1 MQNGTRAWWIRILV
15 VVVLAAAAGFAW
27 MSLREEALPPGFA
40 ASNGRI
46 EAVSIDIASK
56 VAGRIDSV
64 LVDEGDPVTAGQL
77 LVRMDTA
84 TLRAQHREAEAELRR
99 ANIAIETATELVKQR
114 ISEKEAADAVV
125 AQREAE
131 LNAARKRLD
140 RTQRLTERGTTS
152 LQALD
157 DDQADFEGA
166 RAALAAA
173 NAQVAAS
180 EAAISQSR
188 SQIVAAEAAVEAIRA
203 QIERIDTEI
212 ADSSLR
218 SPRGGRVQY
227 RVAQPGEVVA
237 AGGTV
242 LNMVDLTDVYMNFF
256 LPTAAA
262 GRLHVGSEA
271 RLVFD
276 AAPEY
281 VVPATISYVADVA
294 QFTPKTVETQDERLK
309 LMFRVKARLAPDLLR
324 KYFNIV
330 KTGVPGVAYVK
341 VDSDAAWP
349 ADLQVKLPE

>member
-1 MQNGTRAWWIRILV
+1 MQTDTRAWWIRILV
-15 VVVLAAAAGFAW
+15 VAALAGAGYFAW
-27 MSLREEALPPGFA
+27 TSLRKEGLPPGIA
-40 ASNGRI
+40 SSNGRI

-56 VAGRIDSV
+56 VAGRIETV
-64 LVDEGDPVTAGQL
+64 LVDEGDPVEAGQL
-77 LVRMDTA
+77 LVQMDTA
-84 TLRAQHREAEAELRR
+84 TLRAQRREAEAELRR
-99 ANIAIETATELVKQR
+99 ATIAIETASELVKQR

-152 LQALD
+152 MQELD

-180 EAAISQSR
+180 EAAISQSK
-188 SQIVAAEAAVEAIRA
+188 SQIVSAEAAVEAIKA

-212 ADSSLR
+212 ADSALR
-218 SPRGGRVQY
+218 SPRDGRVQY
-227 RVAQPGEVVA
+227 RVAQSGEVIA

-271 RLVFD
+271 RLIFD

-309 LMFRVKARLAPDLLR
+309 LMFRVKARIAPELLR
-324 KYFNIV
+324 KYLNIV
-330 KTGVPGVAYVK
+330 KTGVPGVAYVR
-341 VDSDAAWP
+341 VDSSAQWP
-349 ADLQVKLPE
+349 AELQVKLPE

>member
-1 MQNGTRAWWIRILV
+1 MQNSARAWWIRLLV
-15 VVVLAAAAGFAW
+15 IAVLVGAAVFVW
-27 MSLREEALPPGFA
+27 MSLREETLPPGFA
-40 ASNGRI
+40 SSNGRI

-56 VAGRIDSV
+56 VAGRIESV
-64 LVDEGDPVTAGQL
+64 LVDEGDAVTAGQL
-77 LVRMDTA
+77 LVQMDTA
-84 TLRAQHREAEAELRR
+84 TLRAQRREAEAELRR
-99 ANIAIETATELVKQR
+99 ANIAIETATEMVKQR
-114 ISEKEAADAVV
+114 TSEREAADAVV
-125 AQREAE
+125 AQRTAE
-131 LNAARKRLD
+131 VNAARKRLD
-140 RTQRLTERGTTS
+140 RTERLTERGTTS

-157 DDQADFEGA
+157 DDQAEFEGA

-180 EAAISQSR
+180 EAAISQSK
-188 SQIVAAEAAVEAIRA
+188 SQIVSAEAAVEAIKA

-212 ADSSLR
+212 EDSALR
-218 SPRGGRVQY
+218 SPRDGRVQY

-271 RLVFD
+271 RLIFD

-294 QFTPKTVETQDERLK
+294 QFTPKTVETQEERLK
-309 LMFRVKARLAPDLLR
+309 LMFRVKARIAPELLR
-324 KYFNIV
+324 KYLNIV
-330 KTGVPGVAYVK
+330 KTGVPGIAYVK
-341 VDSDAAWP
+341 TDSGAEWP
-349 ADLQVKLPE
+349 DDLQVKLPQ